1 MQVFNLYWSLSTN
14 SWDWSNHTWTTR
26 TTVMELI
33 EDSQVID
40 ESTKV
45 RECSR
50 RIVELS
56 KNRQELKECRL
67 EASKLKKRIQGI
79 DSKQKTTSLTN
90 SSKKRYVID
99 EDAFYNQKGDLEDE
113 EIQEKNGISSKKG
126 NTKENEPNLARKL
139 GLDEESVEQAKKDK
153 NKKLSK
159 EEIEKQKEIDEVR
172 KIVEG
177 GSRINKYIKEVDLL
191 DLETPAKKDSP
202 VKQTPKADKSRPGLR
217 SR

>member
-1 MQVFNLYWSLSTN
+1 MEPIEGSLVSAII
-14 SWDWSNHTWTTR
+14 R
-26 TTVMELI
+26 T
-33 EDSQVID
+33 
-40 ESTKV
+40 V

-56 KNRQELKECRL
+56 KNRQELKECRV

-79 DSKQKTTSLTN
+79 DSKQKTTSLTT

-99 EDAFYNQKGDLEDE
+99 EDAFYNQKGDMDDE
-113 EIQEKNGISSKKG
+113 EIQEKDGKSQKKEDSK
-126 NTKENEPNLARKL
+126 NNEPNLARKL

-159 EEIEKQKEIDEVR
+159 EELEKQKEIDEVR

-202 VKQTPKADKSRPGLR
+202 VKQTPKAAKSKLD
-217 SR
+217 